1 MGYLDQTGLTHFW
14 TKIKAAL
21 NRKQDRLIPD
31 ETILIKDG
39 GISVKTPVTPLTKA
53 AYDGLSEEEKQ
64 AEAVYLVDEPPWTP
78 VPLSIQEYDTED
90 GWHVRR
96 WSDGY
101 VEMILETTTNPSNWL
116 LLTTNIRYD
125 TLTSINL
132 PFSLVKRY
140 KTDANAFDNSNGYQS
155 VAVFQK
161 LNSNHLLSST
171 GDFWM
176 LAFTNAPPKSVGVTI
191 EITGRWK

>member
-39 GISVKTPVTPLTKA
+39 GISVKTPVTPLTKEE
-53 AYDGLSEEEKQ
+53 YDGLSEEEKQ
-64 AEAVYLVDEPPWTP
+64 AEAVYLVDETPWTP

-116 LLTTNIRYD
+116 LLTTNIKYD

-155 VAVFQK
+155 VAAFQK

>member
-39 GISVKTPVTPLTKA
+39 GISVKTPVKPLTKA

-176 LAFTNAPPKSVGVTI
+176 LAFTNAPPKSVGVII

>member
-1 MGYLDQTGLTHFW
+1 MLFRS
-14 TKIKAAL
+14 KAAL

-39 GISVKTPVTPLTKA
+39 GISVKTPVKPLTKA

-140 KTDANAFDNSNGYQS
+140 KTDANAFDNNNGYQS
-155 VAVFQK
+155 VAAFQK

>member
-39 GISVKTPVTPLTKA
+39 GISVKTPVTPLTKEE
-53 AYDGLSEEEKQ
+53 YDGLSEEEKQ

-90 GWHVRR
+90 GWHVRK

-101 VEMILETTTNPSNWL
+101 VEMIYKKSHTG
-116 LLTTNIRYD
+116 
-125 TLTSINL
+125 TSL
-132 PFSLVKRY
+132 AYGGESLVFFFETKTNLNNHFKRNKNFV
-140 KTDANAFDNSNGYQS
+140 KT
-155 VAVFQK
+155 
-161 LNSNHLLSST
+161 
-171 GDFWM
+171 
-176 LAFTNAPPKSVGVTI
+176 
-191 EITGRWK
+191 

>member
-39 GISVKTPVTPLTKA
+39 GISVKTPVKPLTKA